1 MLFVPPLTLPLQ
13 FLVANPAIVFQIVQ
27 TVADLF
33 EERELLLDDSH
44 VEPQLFEQFAIGHV
58 W

>member
-1 MLFVPPLTLPLQ
+1 MLFVPPLACPLQ
-13 FLVANPAIVFQIVQ
+13 FLVANSAVVFQIVQ

-44 VEPQLFEQFAIGHV
+44 VEPQLFEQFAVGHD